1 MTERPIE
8 WRERR
13 WSDAEW
19 RELLRLLFGPLK
31 E

>member
-1 MTERPIE
+1 MPDQPIE

-19 RELLRLLFGPLK
+19 KEFLRLLFGPLK